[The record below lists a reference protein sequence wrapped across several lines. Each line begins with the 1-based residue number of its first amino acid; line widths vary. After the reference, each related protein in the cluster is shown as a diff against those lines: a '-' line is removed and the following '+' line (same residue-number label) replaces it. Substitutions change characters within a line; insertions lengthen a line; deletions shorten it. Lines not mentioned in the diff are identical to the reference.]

1 MVPRSPQSL
10 PRSGTV
16 FASDGSLHDSMSLE
30 NLHSG
35 SDPDSGDDL
44 DSVSDRS
51 SPTPSM
57 GDDEEFD

>member
-1 MVPRSPQSL
+1 
-10 PRSGTV
+10 
-16 FASDGSLHDSMSLE
+16 MSLE